1 MKKTVFPFG
10 DQPIRIGMLGFTEG
24 NAHPFSWS
32 AMINGTY
39 DPELMKEYCKVLY
52 PTIPQYLSKQPKH
65 TLGIP
70 GVQVTHIC
78 FTGYVGRADAELC
91 AKINGIPN
99 VVDKPE
105 DMIGHVDAIICAT
118 DQGHE
123 HVERCRPFV
132 EAGLPLF
139 IDKPLTDNEEDLKT
153 IVGWYKAGVP
163 MMSSSSLRYKKSIEP
178 YYENRY
184 ELGKLRY
191 ICSPMAKYWETY
203 GMHALER
210 VFPLVGQGFQWVQNL
225 GDYKSAMVHLYHK
238 DGVHVD
244 IPMGYGMNTTPMAIM
259 GEGGAVSINDS
270 DSYYCFKKQLDRFVE
285 FLRTGEPDHPFED
298 TIEMAKIIIAGIRS
312 REEGGRKV
320 FLSEIQVD

>member
-1 MKKTVFPFG
+1 MDFPFG
-10 DQPIRIGMLGFTEG
+10 DKPIRIGMLGMTEG
-24 NAHPFSWS
+24 NAHPFSWGT
-32 AMINGTY
+32 MINGSY
-39 DPELMKEYCKVLY
+39 DEELMKEYTKTLY
-52 PTIPQYLSKQPKH
+52 PTIPVYLGKQPKE

-70 GVQVTHIC
+70 GVKITHIC
-78 FTGYVGRADAELC
+78 FTGYAGREDAEIC

-105 DMIGHVDAIICAT
+105 EMLGQVDAIICAT

-123 HVERCRPFV
+123 HVERCQMFID
-132 EAGLPLF
+132 AGLPIF

-153 IVGWYKAGVP
+153 IVKWYDNGAKI
-163 MMSSSSLRYKKSIEP
+163 MSSSSLRYSKAIEP
-178 YYENRY
+178 YYKNHY

-210 VFPLVGQGFQWVQNL
+210 LFPLVGQGFEWVQNL
-225 GDYKSAMVHLYHK
+225 GDYKSAMVHAYHK
-238 DGVHVD
+238 SGCHVD
-244 IPMGYGMNTTPMAIM
+244 IPMGYGMAITPMAIM
-259 GEGGAVSINDS
+259 GEGGAVSVSDG
-270 DSYYCFKKQLDRFVE
+270 DSYYSFKKQLDVFVD

-312 REEGGRKV
+312 REEGGRRV
-320 FLSEIQVD
+320 YLSEIAER

>member
-1 MKKTVFPFG
+1 MRFPFG
-10 DQPIRIGMLGFTEG
+10 DRPIRIGMLGFTEG

-32 AMINGTY
+32 AMINGSY
-39 DPELMKEYCKVLY
+39 DPDLMYGYCKELY
-52 PTIPQYLSKQPKH
+52 PSIPQYLGKQPKN

-78 FTGYVGRADAELC
+78 FTGHVGRADAELC

-105 DMIGHVDAIICAT
+105 DMIGHIDAVICAT
-118 DQGHE
+118 DQGYE
-123 HVERCRPFV
+123 HVRRCRPFV

-153 IVGWYKAGVP
+153 IVRWYKAGVP
-163 MMSSSSLRYKKSIEP
+163 MMSSSSMRYCKAVEP

-184 ELGKLRY
+184 ELGKLRH

-210 VFPLVGQGFQWVQNL
+210 LFPLVGRGFLWVQNL
-225 GDYKSAMVHLYHK
+225 GDYQSPMVHLYHES
-238 DGVHVD
+238 GVHVD
-244 IPMGYGMNTTPMAIM
+244 IPMGYGMQTAPMSIM
-259 GEGGAVSINDS
+259 GEGGAVTVSDG
-270 DSYYCFKKQLDRFVE
+270 DSYYAFKKQLDRFVA
-285 FLRTGEPDHPFED
+285 FLRTGEADHPFED

-312 REEGGRKV
+312 REEGGRRV
-320 FLSEIQVD
+320 FLSEIQTD

>member
-1 MKKTVFPFG
+1 MKFAFG
-10 DQPIRIGMLGFTEG
+10 DRPIRIGILGFTEG

-32 AMINGTY
+32 AMINGNY
-39 DPELMKEYCKVLY
+39 DPALMGEYCKDLY
-52 PTIPQYLSKQPKH
+52 PSIPQYLGKQPKN

-78 FTGYVGRADAELC
+78 FTGHLGRADAEIC
-91 AKINGIPN
+91 AKINGICN

-105 DMIGHVDAIICAT
+105 DMIGHIDAVICAT

-132 EAGLPLF
+132 EEGLPLF

-163 MMSSSSLRYKKSIEP
+163 MMSSSSMRYCKAIEP
-178 YYENRY
+178 YYENHY

-191 ICSPMAKYWETY
+191 ICSPMVKYWETY

-210 VFPLVGQGFQWVQNL
+210 LFPLVGRGFQWVQNL
-225 GDYKSAMVHLYHK
+225 GDCKSPMVHLYHES
-238 DGVHVD
+238 GVHVD
-244 IPMGYGMNTTPMAIM
+244 IPMGYGMQAAPMSIM
-259 GEGGAVSINDS
+259 GEGGAVTLSDGDS
-270 DSYYCFKKQLDRFVE
+270 FYAFKKQLDRFVA
-285 FLRTGEPDHPFED
+285 FLRTGEADHPFED

-312 REEGGRKV
+312 REEGGRRV
-320 FLSEIQVD
+320 FLSEIMEGS